1 MSTNRIRVRT
11 ARLLAATALVVP
23 ATLLSQDAR
32 TVADSLVH
40 AADVAAY
47 QSKPYEAIAAYER
60 AIALDRY
67 LRLPLLPRLGRQY
80 LWSDRPKQA
89 AQLFSEYLEL
99 HPRACETQLD
109 LGLALSW
116 ANELDAAR
124 VAYDSVAA
132 QCVYERGAARLGAA
146 RVLRWGNHF
155 AESERRYRAIQADG
169 SDLDREQAA
178 IGLAYVRL
186 AQGRP
191 RAALALADS
200 MIATGS
206 NDRSLVEARAMALA
220 DLGALGAAV
229 DLVHGEREAGRGSAS
244 MDRLAQGWE
253 ERARTSFAL
262 GTRGFRD
269 HDGTS
274 YRAAELASGAAPLAL
289 GKVRVTGR
297 AAQLRGD
304 GVELRSRE
312 VETALDLRPA
322 RAVALSAR
330 AGLSA
335 YDDIAFSPWDGE
347 INVAWL
353 PSDRHRLDVAAAH
366 VVINDNVAAIQ
377 NHLTGTFGSVG
388 ISERLTSGAVARCLG
403 RRDALVRGQY
413 AAAVPGDSP
422 VVVRGGADLHGRVA
436 HHVPA
441 LRRAVR
447 FPVLLS
453 GGVRRDRSGGERLQA
468 RCEGVVSVRIC
479 ARWCAARDRQRVAA
493 ARDGSRLGRA
503 RCELALGRSPG
514 WRLVELEPYGLGRFS
529 AHIAFARGDDPA
541 LTVRSRPG

>member
-1 MSTNRIRVRT
+1 MKGNRIHMSTNRIRVRT

-116 ANELDAAR
+116 ANALDAAR

-388 ISERLTSGAVARCLG
+388 ISERLTPGLSLAVSADATRWSEDNTRLRFRVTPRWSFEGVPIFTVEWPTTYQHYDAPFDFRFFSPEEYVETGPAVNVSKRVARVWYLS
-403 RRDALVRGQY
+403 AY
-413 AAAVPGDSP
+413 A
-422 VVVRGGADLHGRVA
+422 RGGALRETGSEWQPLGMGRASVERDVSS
-436 HHVPA
+436 HW
-441 LRRAVR
+441 
-447 FPVLLS
+447 
-453 GGVRRDRSGGERLQA
+453 GVRLDGGWSNSNLTGSAGFQRTSLSL
-468 RCEGVVSVRIC
+468 GVTI
-479 ARWCAARDRQRVAA
+479 
-493 ARDGSRLGRA
+493 
-503 RCELALGRSPG
+503 
-514 WRLVELEPYGLGRFS
+514 
-529 AHIAFARGDDPA
+529 
-541 LTVRSRPG
+541 RP

>member
-1 MSTNRIRVRT
+1 MKGNRIHMSTNRIRVRT

-124 VAYDSVAA
+124 FAYDSVAA

-377 NHLTGTFGSVG
+377 NHLTGTFGSIG
-388 ISERLTSGAVARCLG
+388 ISERLTSGLSLAVSADATRWSEDNTRLRFRVTPRWSFEGVPIFTVEWPTTYQHYDAPFDFRFFSPEEYVETGPAVNVSKRVARVWYLS
-403 RRDALVRGQY
+403 AY
-413 AAAVPGDSP
+413 A
-422 VVVRGGADLHGRVA
+422 RGGALRETGSEWQPLGMGRASVERDVSS
-436 HHVPA
+436 HW
-441 LRRAVR
+441 
-447 FPVLLS
+447 
-453 GGVRRDRSGGERLQA
+453 GVRLDGGWSNSNLTGSAGFQRTSLSL
-468 RCEGVVSVRIC
+468 GVTI
-479 ARWCAARDRQRVAA
+479 
-493 ARDGSRLGRA
+493 
-503 RCELALGRSPG
+503 
-514 WRLVELEPYGLGRFS
+514 
-529 AHIAFARGDDPA
+529 
-541 LTVRSRPG
+541 RP

>member
-1 MSTNRIRVRT
+1 MSANRIHMSTNRIRVR
-11 ARLLAATALVVP
+11 AVRLLAATALVVP

-40 AADVAAY
+40 AADIAAH
-47 QSKPYEAIAAYER
+47 QSRPYEAIAAYER
-60 AIALDRY
+60 AIVLDRDV
-67 LRLPLLPRLGRQY
+67 RLSLLPRLGRQY
-80 LWSDRPKQA
+80 LWTDRPRQA
-89 AQLFSEYLEL
+89 AQLFTDYLAV

-116 ANELDAAR
+116 ANELDTAL

-132 QCVYERGAARLGAA
+132 QCVYERGAGRLGAA

-155 AESERRYRAIQADG
+155 AASERRYRAIQADG

-206 NDRSLVEARAMALA
+206 QDRSLMEARVMALA

-229 DLVHGEREAGRGSAS
+229 DLVHAERAAGRGSAS

-253 ERARTSFAL
+253 ERARTSFTL

-274 YRAAELASGAAPLAL
+274 YRGVELASGAAPLAL
-289 GKVRVTGR
+289 GTVRVAGR

-312 VETALDLRPA
+312 VETALDLRLA

-330 AGLSA
+330 AALSA

-347 INVAWL
+347 LNVAWL
-353 PSDRHRLDVAAAH
+353 PGDRHRLDVAAAR
-366 VVINDNVAAIQ
+366 VIISDNVAALQ
-377 NHLTGTFGSVG
+377 HQLVGTFGSIGV
-388 ISERLTSGAVARCLG
+388 SERLTPGLSLAVSADATRWSEDNTRLRLRVTPRWSFEGVPIFTLEWPTTYQHYDEPFDFRFFSPEEYVETGPAVNVSKRVARVWYLS
-403 RRDALVRGQY
+403 AY
-413 AAAVPGDSP
+413 A
-422 VVVRGGADLHGRVA
+422 RGGALRETGGDWQPLGMGRASVERDVTS
-436 HHVPA
+436 HW
-441 LRRAVR
+441 
-447 FPVLLS
+447 
-453 GGVRRDRSGGERLQA
+453 GVRLDGGWSNSNLTGSAGFQRTSLSL
-468 RCEGVVSVRIC
+468 GVTI
-479 ARWCAARDRQRVAA
+479 
-493 ARDGSRLGRA
+493 
-503 RCELALGRSPG
+503 
-514 WRLVELEPYGLGRFS
+514 
-529 AHIAFARGDDPA
+529 
-541 LTVRSRPG
+541 RP

>member
-11 ARLLAATALVVP
+11 ARLLAATALVGP

-206 NDRSLVEARAMALA
+206 NDRSLVEARVMALA

-388 ISERLTSGAVARCLG
+388 ISERLTPGLSLAVSADATRWSEDNTRLRFRVTPRWSFEGVPIFTVEWPTTYQHYDAPFDFRFFSPEEYVETGPAVNVSKRVARVWYLS
-403 RRDALVRGQY
+403 AY
-413 AAAVPGDSP
+413 A
-422 VVVRGGADLHGRVA
+422 RGGALRETGSEWQPLGMGRASVERDVSS
-436 HHVPA
+436 HW
-441 LRRAVR
+441 
-447 FPVLLS
+447 
-453 GGVRRDRSGGERLQA
+453 GVRLDGGWSNSNLTGSAGFQRTSLSL
-468 RCEGVVSVRIC
+468 GVTI
-479 ARWCAARDRQRVAA
+479 
-493 ARDGSRLGRA
+493 
-503 RCELALGRSPG
+503 
-514 WRLVELEPYGLGRFS
+514 
-529 AHIAFARGDDPA
+529 
-541 LTVRSRPG
+541 RP

>member
-80 LWSDRPKQA
+80 LWSDRPKEA
-89 AQLFSEYLEL
+89 AQLFSEDLEL

-274 YRAAELASGAAPLAL
+274 YRAAELASGAAPRAL

-388 ISERLTSGAVARCLG
+388 ISERLTSRLSLAVSADATRWSEDNTRLRFRVTPRWSFEGVPIFTVEWPTTYQHYDAPFDFRFFSPEEYVETGPAVNVSKRVARVWYLS
-403 RRDALVRGQY
+403 AY
-413 AAAVPGDSP
+413 A
-422 VVVRGGADLHGRVA
+422 RGGALRETGSEWQPLGMGRASVERDVSS
-436 HHVPA
+436 HW
-441 LRRAVR
+441 
-447 FPVLLS
+447 
-453 GGVRRDRSGGERLQA
+453 GVRLDGGWSNSNLTGSAGFQRTSLSL
-468 RCEGVVSVRIC
+468 GVTI
-479 ARWCAARDRQRVAA
+479 
-493 ARDGSRLGRA
+493 
-503 RCELALGRSPG
+503 
-514 WRLVELEPYGLGRFS
+514 
-529 AHIAFARGDDPA
+529 
-541 LTVRSRPG
+541 RP

>member
-1 MSTNRIRVRT
+1 MIGTRLHMSTDRIRVRT
-11 ARLLAATALVVP
+11 VRLLAATALVVP
-23 ATLLSQDAR
+23 ATLSSQDAR

-40 AADVAAY
+40 AGDVAAY

-60 AIALDRY
+60 AIVLDRY

-109 LGLALSW
+109 FGLALSW

-191 RAALALADS
+191 HAALALADS

-206 NDRSLVEARAMALA
+206 RDRSLPEARAMALA

-262 GTRGFRD
+262 GARGFRD

-289 GKVRVTGR
+289 GKVRVAGR

-353 PSDRHRLDVAAAH
+353 PNDRHRLDVAAAH
-366 VVINDNVAAIQ
+366 VVISDNVAAIQ

-388 ISERLTSGAVARCLG
+388 ISERLTSGLSLAVSADATRWSEDNTRLRFRVTPRWSFEGVPIFTVEWPTTYQHYDAPFDFRFFSPEEYVETGPAVNVSKRVARVWYLS
-403 RRDALVRGQY
+403 AY
-413 AAAVPGDSP
+413 A
-422 VVVRGGADLHGRVA
+422 RGGALRETGSEWQPLGMGRASVERDVSS
-436 HHVPA
+436 HW
-441 LRRAVR
+441 
-447 FPVLLS
+447 
-453 GGVRRDRSGGERLQA
+453 GVRLDGGWSNSNLTGSAGFQRTSLSL
-468 RCEGVVSVRIC
+468 GVTI
-479 ARWCAARDRQRVAA
+479 
-493 ARDGSRLGRA
+493 
-503 RCELALGRSPG
+503 
-514 WRLVELEPYGLGRFS
+514 
-529 AHIAFARGDDPA
+529 
-541 LTVRSRPG
+541 RP

>member
-1 MSTNRIRVRT
+1 MKGNRIHMSTNRIRVRT

-353 PSDRHRLDVAAAH
+353 PSDRPRLDVAAAH
-366 VVINDNVAAIQ
+366 VVITDNVAAIQ

-388 ISERLTSGAVARCLG
+388 ISERLTPGLSLAVSADATRWSEDNTRLRFRVTPRWSFEGVPIFTVEWPTTYQHYDAPFDFRFFSPEEYVETGPAVNVSKRVARVWYLS
-403 RRDALVRGQY
+403 AY
-413 AAAVPGDSP
+413 A
-422 VVVRGGADLHGRVA
+422 RGGALRETGSEWQPLGMGRASVERDVSS
-436 HHVPA
+436 HW
-441 LRRAVR
+441 
-447 FPVLLS
+447 
-453 GGVRRDRSGGERLQA
+453 GVRLDGGWSNSNLTGSAGFQRTSLSL
-468 RCEGVVSVRIC
+468 GVTI
-479 ARWCAARDRQRVAA
+479 
-493 ARDGSRLGRA
+493 
-503 RCELALGRSPG
+503 
-514 WRLVELEPYGLGRFS
+514 
-529 AHIAFARGDDPA
+529 
-541 LTVRSRPG
+541 RP

>member
-1 MSTNRIRVRT
+1 MKGNRIHMSTNRIRVRT

-206 NDRSLVEARAMALA
+206 NDRSLVEARVMALA

-377 NHLTGTFGSVG
+377 NHLTGTFGSIG
-388 ISERLTSGAVARCLG
+388 ISERLTPGLSLAVSADATRWSEDNTRLRFRVTPRWSFEGVPIFTVEWPTTYQHYDAPFDFRFFSPEEYVETGPAVNVSKRVARVWYLS
-403 RRDALVRGQY
+403 AY
-413 AAAVPGDSP
+413 A
-422 VVVRGGADLHGRVA
+422 RGGALRETGSEWQPLGMGRASVERDVSS
-436 HHVPA
+436 HW
-441 LRRAVR
+441 
-447 FPVLLS
+447 
-453 GGVRRDRSGGERLQA
+453 GVRLDGGWSNSNLTGSAGFQRTSLSL
-468 RCEGVVSVRIC
+468 GVTI
-479 ARWCAARDRQRVAA
+479 
-493 ARDGSRLGRA
+493 
-503 RCELALGRSPG
+503 
-514 WRLVELEPYGLGRFS
+514 
-529 AHIAFARGDDPA
+529 
-541 LTVRSRPG
+541 RP

>member
-11 ARLLAATALVVP
+11 ARLLAATALVGP

-80 LWSDRPKQA
+80 LWSDRPKEA

-388 ISERLTSGAVARCLG
+388 ISERLTPGLSLAVSADATRWSEDNTRLRFRVTPRWSFEGVPIFTVEWPTTYQHYDAPFDFRFFSPEEYVETGPAVNVSKRVARVWYLS
-403 RRDALVRGQY
+403 AY
-413 AAAVPGDSP
+413 A
-422 VVVRGGADLHGRVA
+422 RGGALRETGSEWQPLGMGRASVERDVSS
-436 HHVPA
+436 HW
-441 LRRAVR
+441 
-447 FPVLLS
+447 
-453 GGVRRDRSGGERLQA
+453 GVRLDGGWSNSNLTGSAGFQRTSLSL
-468 RCEGVVSVRIC
+468 GVTI
-479 ARWCAARDRQRVAA
+479 
-493 ARDGSRLGRA
+493 
-503 RCELALGRSPG
+503 
-514 WRLVELEPYGLGRFS
+514 
-529 AHIAFARGDDPA
+529 
-541 LTVRSRPG
+541 RP

>member
-1 MSTNRIRVRT
+1 MKGNRIHMSTNRIRVRT

-80 LWSDRPKQA
+80 LWSDRPKEA

-388 ISERLTSGAVARCLG
+388 ISERLTPGLSLAVSADATRWSEDNTRLRFRVTPRWSFEGVPIFTVEWPTTYQHYDAPFDFRFFSPEEYVETGPAVNVSKRVARVWYLS
-403 RRDALVRGQY
+403 AY
-413 AAAVPGDSP
+413 A
-422 VVVRGGADLHGRVA
+422 RGGALRETGSEWQPLGMGRASVERDVSS
-436 HHVPA
+436 HW
-441 LRRAVR
+441 
-447 FPVLLS
+447 
-453 GGVRRDRSGGERLQA
+453 GVRLDGGWSNSNLTGSAGFQRISLSL
-468 RCEGVVSVRIC
+468 GVTI
-479 ARWCAARDRQRVAA
+479 
-493 ARDGSRLGRA
+493 
-503 RCELALGRSPG
+503 
-514 WRLVELEPYGLGRFS
+514 
-529 AHIAFARGDDPA
+529 
-541 LTVRSRPG
+541 RP

>member
-1 MSTNRIRVRT
+1 MKGNRIHMSTNRIRVRT

-377 NHLTGTFGSVG
+377 NHLTGTFGSIG
-388 ISERLTSGAVARCLG
+388 ISERLTSGLSLAVSADATRWSEDNTRLRFRVTPRWSFEGVPIFTVEWPTTYQHYDAPFDFRFFSPEEYVETGPAVNVSKRVARGWYLS
-403 RRDALVRGQY
+403 AY
-413 AAAVPGDSP
+413 A
-422 VVVRGGADLHGRVA
+422 RGGALRETGSEWQPLGMGRASVERDVSS
-436 HHVPA
+436 HW
-441 LRRAVR
+441 
-447 FPVLLS
+447 
-453 GGVRRDRSGGERLQA
+453 GVRLDGGWSNSNLTGSAGFQRTSLSL
-468 RCEGVVSVRIC
+468 GVTI
-479 ARWCAARDRQRVAA
+479 
-493 ARDGSRLGRA
+493 
-503 RCELALGRSPG
+503 
-514 WRLVELEPYGLGRFS
+514 
-529 AHIAFARGDDPA
+529 
-541 LTVRSRPG
+541 RP

>member
-1 MSTNRIRVRT
+1 MKGNRIHMSTNRIRVRT

-116 ANELDAAR
+116 ANALDAAR

-269 HDGTS
+269 RDGTS

-388 ISERLTSGAVARCLG
+388 ISERLTPGLSLAVSADATRWSEDNTRLRFRVTPRWSFEGVPIFTVEWPTTYQHYDAPFDFRFFSPEEYVETGPAVNVSKRVARVWYLS
-403 RRDALVRGQY
+403 AY
-413 AAAVPGDSP
+413 A
-422 VVVRGGADLHGRVA
+422 RGGALRETGSEWQPLGMGRASVERDVSS
-436 HHVPA
+436 HW
-441 LRRAVR
+441 
-447 FPVLLS
+447 
-453 GGVRRDRSGGERLQA
+453 GVRLDGGWSNSNLTGSAGFQRTSLSL
-468 RCEGVVSVRIC
+468 GVTI
-479 ARWCAARDRQRVAA
+479 
-493 ARDGSRLGRA
+493 
-503 RCELALGRSPG
+503 
-514 WRLVELEPYGLGRFS
+514 
-529 AHIAFARGDDPA
+529 
-541 LTVRSRPG
+541 RP

>member
-80 LWSDRPKQA
+80 LWSDRPKEA

-388 ISERLTSGAVARCLG
+388 ISERLTSRLSLAVSADATRWSEDNTRLRFRVTPRWSFEGVPIFTVEWPTTYQHYDAPFDFRFFSPEEYVETGPAVNVSKRVARVWYLS
-403 RRDALVRGQY
+403 AY
-413 AAAVPGDSP
+413 A
-422 VVVRGGADLHGRVA
+422 RGGALRETGSEWQPLGMGRASVERDVSS
-436 HHVPA
+436 HW
-441 LRRAVR
+441 
-447 FPVLLS
+447 
-453 GGVRRDRSGGERLQA
+453 GVRLDGGWSNSNLTGSAGFQRTSLSL
-468 RCEGVVSVRIC
+468 GVTI
-479 ARWCAARDRQRVAA
+479 
-493 ARDGSRLGRA
+493 
-503 RCELALGRSPG
+503 
-514 WRLVELEPYGLGRFS
+514 
-529 AHIAFARGDDPA
+529 
-541 LTVRSRPG
+541 RP

>member
-1 MSTNRIRVRT
+1 MSAHRLHMTSYRIRVH
-11 ARLLAATALVVP
+11 AVRLIAATALIVP
-23 ATLLSQDAR
+23 STLLAQDAR

-47 QSKPYEAIAAYER
+47 RSKPYEAIAAYER
-60 AIALDRY
+60 AIVIDRDV
-67 LRLPLLPRLGRQY
+67 RMSVLPRLGRQY
-80 LWSDRPKQA
+80 LWTDRPSQA
-89 AQLFSEYLEL
+89 AQLFSEYLATN
-99 HPRACETQLD
+99 PRACDTHLD

-124 VAYDSVAA
+124 LAYDSVAA
-132 QCVYERGAARLGAA
+132 NCVYERGAARLGAA
-146 RVLRWGNHF
+146 RILRWGNHF
-155 AESERRYRAIQADG
+155 SESERRYRAVQADG

-178 IGLAYVRL
+178 IGIAYVRL

-274 YRAAELASGAAPLAL
+274 YRAVELASGAAPLAL

-322 RAVALSAR
+322 RAVALSAS

-388 ISERLTSGAVARCLG
+388 ISERLTPELSLAVSADATRWSEDNTRLRFRVTPRWSFEGVPIFTVEWPTTYQHYDAPFDFRFFSPEEYVETGPAVNVSKRVARVWYLS
-403 RRDALVRGQY
+403 AY
-413 AAAVPGDSP
+413 A
-422 VVVRGGADLHGRVA
+422 RGGALRETGSEWQPLGMGRASVERDVSS
-436 HHVPA
+436 HW
-441 LRRAVR
+441 
-447 FPVLLS
+447 
-453 GGVRRDRSGGERLQA
+453 GVRLDGGWSNSNLTGSAGFQRTSLSL
-468 RCEGVVSVRIC
+468 GVTI
-479 ARWCAARDRQRVAA
+479 
-493 ARDGSRLGRA
+493 
-503 RCELALGRSPG
+503 
-514 WRLVELEPYGLGRFS
+514 
-529 AHIAFARGDDPA
+529 
-541 LTVRSRPG
+541 RP

>member
-388 ISERLTSGAVARCLG
+388 ISERLTPGLSLAVSADATRWSEDNTRLRFRVTPRWSFEGVPIFTVEWPTTYQHYDAPFDFRFFSPEEYVETGPAVNVSKRVARVWYLS
-403 RRDALVRGQY
+403 AY
-413 AAAVPGDSP
+413 A
-422 VVVRGGADLHGRVA
+422 RGGALRETGSEWQPLGMGRASVERDVSS
-436 HHVPA
+436 HW
-441 LRRAVR
+441 
-447 FPVLLS
+447 
-453 GGVRRDRSGGERLQA
+453 GVRLDGGWSNSNLTGSAGFQRTSLSL
-468 RCEGVVSVRIC
+468 GVTI
-479 ARWCAARDRQRVAA
+479 
-493 ARDGSRLGRA
+493 
-503 RCELALGRSPG
+503 
-514 WRLVELEPYGLGRFS
+514 
-529 AHIAFARGDDPA
+529 
-541 LTVRSRPG
+541 RP